1 MLCIFYHNKI
11 SIKKYKI
18 QSLMTNY
25 ETVQVLVE
33 NHSYQK
39 PQRPQ
44 TEYKKTNANI
54 KMTEM
59 LQLSDKD
66 LKAGFPW
73 WCSG

>member
-1 MLCIFYHNKI
+1 
-11 SIKKYKI
+11 
-18 QSLMTNY
+18 MTNY